1 MNLLIKNA
9 NIIDVYES
17 FYGDILIIDGI
28 ITEIGKEINKD
39 KIDIID
45 AKGLTLMPSF
55 IDTHAHFRDPG

>member
-9 NIIDVYES
+9 NIIDAYES

-39 KIDIID
+39 KIDILGFALWVTQILYVQL
-45 AKGLTLMPSF
+45 KKL
-55 IDTHAHFRDPG
+55 